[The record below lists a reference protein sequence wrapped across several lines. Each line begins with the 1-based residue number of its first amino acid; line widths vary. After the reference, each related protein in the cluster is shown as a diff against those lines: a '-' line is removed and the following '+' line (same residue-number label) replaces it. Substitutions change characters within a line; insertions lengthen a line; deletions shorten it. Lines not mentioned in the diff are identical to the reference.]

1 MNEHVHNRGRT
12 FMWLFLDRHLVS
24 TGQRRQRVLETVM
37 YIAGA
42 RVAEIFQAVSQV
54 AFHAPLLSALRVDHR
69 LKSPVNHRIFVLKTG
84 QAHALCLGSPSST
97 FLFRPI
103 LLKQVRAMKRMS
115 SDQKNLSRR
124 HIEFDREFGRP
135 SYSKHSLRY
144 ASKINPKES
153 VSSFVLP
160 SESVS
165 YSSFL
170 SRLVASIT

>member
-12 FMWLFLDRHLVS
+12 FMWFFLDRHPVF
-24 TGQRRQRVLETVM
+24 TGQRVLETVI

-42 RVAEIFQAVSQV
+42 RVAELFQAVSQV
-54 AFHAPLLSALRVDHR
+54 AFHAPLISAFRSDNRISSVE
-69 LKSPVNHRIFVLKTG
+69 NHRTSILKTG
-84 QAHALCLGSPSST
+84 QAHDLCLGSSSLT

-103 LLKQVRAMKRMS
+103 LFKQVRAMKRMS
-115 SDQKNLSRR
+115 SDQKNLFRR

-135 SYSKHSLRY
+135 SYSKHPLRY